1 MLLAGSAGTVEPRLQ
16 VPGRIVW
23 RDMSEGVYLVALYR
37 WSRGGVM
44 SEHQLSTGKQVTR
57 LLTLLIITVVEL
69 RE

>member
-1 MLLAGSAGTVEPRLQ
+1 
-16 VPGRIVW
+16 
-23 RDMSEGVYLVALYR
+23 MSEGVYLVALYR

>member
-1 MLLAGSAGTVEPRLQ
+1 VLLAGSAGTVETRLQ

-44 SEHQLSTGKQVTR
+44 SEHQLSTSKQVTR